1 MKNILL
7 INPKQAADLLSQF
20 DASFIQVL
28 TNDKPILLAKP
39 NSFIADQVQGLQIE
53 IDMGSAYKIDLAS
66 YPDDVIL
73 ELRDLNWGLLLLIN
87 NIEYLLRVN
96 TTATEKEF
104 SQMDKFLELQI
115 IDFGSGKNVH
125 LTNINLISAFKKL
138 HTLNLDNCPALI
150 DIGGLVNLPTLKT
163 LFLDRFSDAEQLKIF
178 PN

>member
-7 INPKQAADLLSQF
+7 INPKQAADLLSKF

-96 TTATEKEF
+96 TTATEKN
-104 SQMDKFLELQI
+104 FLKWISSLNY
-115 IDFGSGKNVH
+115 K
-125 LTNINLISAFKKL
+125 LLILVVVKMC
-138 HTLNLDNCPALI
+138 TLLI
-150 DIGGLVNLPTLKT
+150 LI
-163 LFLDRFSDAEQLKIF
+163 
-178 PN
+178 